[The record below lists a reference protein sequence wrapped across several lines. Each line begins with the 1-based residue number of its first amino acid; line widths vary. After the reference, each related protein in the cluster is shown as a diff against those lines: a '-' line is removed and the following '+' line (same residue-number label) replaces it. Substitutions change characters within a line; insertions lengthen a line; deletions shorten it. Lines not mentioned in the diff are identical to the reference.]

1 MSWFTLSARGPYAR
15 NSLRISSKV
24 LNKMVLIADDNDDVR
39 RMIRSLIEGIDTD
52 VIEAAD
58 GGSAIEAFER
68 QRPDWVLM
76 DVNMNPVDGLTAM
89 RRILE
94 KHPDARIII
103 VSQHQDART
112 RDTAIAMGA
121 HAFVGKSDLMQL
133 QELLTDVPARRV
145 AK

>member
-1 MSWFTLSARGPYAR
+1 
-15 NSLRISSKV
+15 
-24 LNKMVLIADDNDDVR
+24 
-39 RMIRSLIEGIDTD
+39 
-52 VIEAAD
+52 
-58 GGSAIEAFER
+58 
-68 QRPDWVLM
+68 M

-94 KHPDARIII
+94 KDADARVII

-133 QELLTDVPARRV
+133 QELLTDVPAPRV